1 MRARWVVVGV
11 VTLGLLAA
19 GAVVAHRLAARQTER
34 VVGMA
39 IEENLDGVTG
49 PPTVDVGGFPFLPQL
64 FRHELDHV
72 TARVDSAT
80 LEGVAITDIH
90 LDAAGVS
97 TVEPY
102 TVGTATVT
110 GSIATAELQ
119 RLVAERTQADLTLA
133 VNGDTMVASTKLLGL
148 ELSAALTPRAEGG
161 QIRVD
166 VESVQVAGLTVD
178 VDDLPGALADRL
190 RNLTIPLEGLPE
202 GVTLTDVV
210 VQPDGVRITA
220 KGNDV
225 VLPELAATP
234 GSTTSP
240 TG

>member
-1 MRARWVVVGV
+1 MRARGIVVGV
-11 VTLGLLAA
+11 VTVAVLGV
-19 GAVVAHRLAARQTER
+19 AVVVADGVAARQTER
-34 VVGMA
+34 VVAEA
-39 IEENLDGVTG
+39 IQQNLDGVTG
-49 PPTVDVGGFPFLPQL
+49 TPTVDVGGFPFLPQL

-90 LDAAGVS
+90 LDAADVS
-97 TVEPY
+97 TQEPY
-102 TVGTATVT
+102 TVGSATVT

-133 VNGDTMVASTKLLGL
+133 VNGDNLMASTKLLGL
-148 ELSAALTPRAEGG
+148 ELSAALAPRAEGG

-166 VESVQVAGLTVD
+166 VETVQVAGLTVD

-234 GSTTSP
+234 AGTPSP